1 MGLTG
6 FGKRFSDLRMGY
18 DGFMKRWIVGLGLA
32 VLCGLTVAYELPD
45 LGDSSSTTLSSKD
58 EMALGRQVMQEIRA
72 DPAYFSDPESVDFI
86 SSVGHRL
93 LAVSDD
99 LGDQHHFE
107 FFILEDPTLNAFALP
122 GGFIGVHTALIE
134 AAENESELASVLA
147 HEISHVTQH
156 HIARAMEDQNKNLPL
171 SLAAMAAAILAAR
184 SSPDGAMG
192 GLVGAQAGMIQAQL
206 NNSRENERE
215 ADRLGIRRLLKSD
228 YDPKA
233 MASFFVKLGRYG
245 RFYEG
250 LPASLQTHPLT
261 TERLAEIQDRLQSIP
276 YRQVQD
282 GPDFAL
288 IQARIAALV
297 GTTHEALDG
306 FEGKNLDPE
315 RPEDLP
321 LLYGKAV
328 ALERNGRYDEALAL
342 LKEVRHRLPPNEL
355 FDSLRAQIALD
366 AGHAARAIALYQQGL
381 SHYPEQRALN
391 YGLIQAYLNNHQPA
405 QALQVIGDRL
415 LYRSTDERLYEYRSQ
430 AYAMQNHQMMSHE
443 ALAHAYLLL
452 DNPKAAMDQL
462 QIALKAE
469 DGNFYDNSQV
479 EATLNQIK
487 RELKARK
494 GDKKSGD

>member
-1 MGLTG
+1 MP
-6 FGKRFSDLRMGY
+6 
-18 DGFMKRWIVGLGLA
+18 FMKRWLLS
-32 VLCGLTVAYELPD
+32 LCVATWSLSLCAYELPD

-72 DPAYFSDPESVDFI
+72 DPAYFNDPESVDFVN
-86 SSVGHRL
+86 SVGHRL

-171 SLAAMAAAILAAR
+171 SLAAMAAALLAAR
-184 SSPDGAMG
+184 NSPDGAMG
-192 GLVGAQAGMIQAQL
+192 GVVGAQAGMIQAQL

-250 LPASLQTHPLT
+250 MPASLQTHPLT

-288 IQARIAALV
+288 IQARILALI
-297 GTTHEALDG
+297 GTPHEAMESFDGKDLDA
-306 FEGKNLDPE
+306 N

-328 ALERNGRYDEALAL
+328 ALERNSRFDEAATL
-342 LKEVRHRLPPNEL
+342 LTSVRQKSPPNAL

-366 AGHAARAIALYQQGL
+366 SGHPHQAIAEYQRGL
-381 SHYPEQRALN
+381 SHYPDQRALN
-391 YGLIQAYLNNHQPA
+391 YGLIQAYLNARQPG
-405 QALQVIGDRL
+405 QALKVITDQL
-415 LYRSTDERLYEYRSQ
+415 LYRSTDERLYEYQSQ
-430 AYAMQNHQMMSHE
+430 AYAMENHQMLSHA
-443 ALAHAYLLL
+443 ALAHAYLLM
-452 DNPKAAMDQL
+452 DNPTAAMDQL
-462 QIALKAE
+462 QIALRAG
-469 DGNFYDNSQV
+469 DGDFYDNSQV

-487 RELKARK
+487 RELQARNK
-494 GDKKSGD
+494 GKKKSSD

>member
-1 MGLTG
+1 MST
-6 FGKRFSDLRMGY
+6 
-18 DGFMKRWIVGLGLA
+18 MKRWLLFLYVSMLS
-32 VLCGLTVAYELPD
+32 VHLTAYELPD
-45 LGDSSSTTLSSKD
+45 LGDSSSMTLSSKD

-72 DPAYFSDPESVDFI
+72 DPAYFNDPESVDFV

-134 AAENESELASVLA
+134 AADNESELASVLA

-192 GLVGAQAGMIQAQL
+192 GVVGAQAGMVQAQL
-206 NNSRENERE
+206 NFSRGNERE
-215 ADRLGIRRLLKSD
+215 ADRLGIRRLLKTD
-228 YDPKA
+228 YDPRA
-233 MASFFVKLGRYG
+233 MATFFTKLGRYG

-250 LPASLQTHPLT
+250 APAFLQTHPLT
-261 TERLAEIQDRLQSIP
+261 TERLAEIQDRLQNVP

-288 IQARIAALV
+288 IKARIQALV
-297 GTTHEALDG
+297 GTPHEALESFQNHDY
-306 FEGKNLDPE
+306 DIH
-315 RPEDLP
+315 RSEDVP

-328 ALERNGRYDEALAL
+328 ALWRSRAYGEAQSL
-342 LKEVRHRLPPNEL
+342 LEQVRAVSPPNAL
-355 FDSLRAQIALD
+355 FDSLRAQITLD
-366 AGHAARAIALYQQGL
+366 SGHVHQAILQFQHGL
-381 SHYPEQRALN
+381 QRFPDERALN
-391 YGLIQAYLNNHQPA
+391 YGYITALLTAGLPE
-405 QALQVIGDRL
+405 QALKIINERISL
-415 LYRSTDERLYEYRSQ
+415 TSSDEQLYEFQSQ
-430 AYAMQNHQMMSHE
+430 AYSALNQQMMSHE

-452 DNPKAAMDQL
+452 DNPSAAMDQL
-462 QIALKAE
+462 QIALGAG
-469 DGNFYDNSQV
+469 DGNFYQKSQV
-479 EATLNQIK
+479 EATMREIK
-487 RELKARK
+487 AELAARK
-494 GDKKSGD
+494 GNKK

>member
-1 MGLTG
+1 MMAG
-6 FGKRFSDLRMGY
+6 
-18 DGFMKRWIVGLGLA
+18 MKRWAFLIYA
-32 VLCGLTVAYELPD
+32 VALSWSLQAYELPD
-45 LGDSSSTTLSSKD
+45 LGDSSSMVLSSKD
-58 EMALGRQVMQEIRA
+58 ERALGRQVMQEIRA
-72 DPAYFSDPESVDFI
+72 DPSYFDDPESVDFV

-122 GGFIGVHTALIE
+122 GGYIGVHTALIE

-184 SSPDGAMG
+184 NSPDGAMG
-192 GLVGAQAGMIQAQL
+192 GVVGAQAGMIQAQL

-250 LPASLQTHPLT
+250 MPASLQTHPLT
-261 TERLAEIQDRLQSIP
+261 TERLAEIQDRLQNIP

-288 IQARIAALV
+288 IQARILALI
-297 GTTHEALDG
+297 GTPHEALEA
-306 FEGKNLDPE
+306 FEGKDLDPE

-328 ALERNGRYDEALAL
+328 ALERNSRYVEAAAQLAV
-342 LKEVRHRLPPNEL
+342 VRQKSPPNAL

-366 AGHAARAIALYQQGL
+366 SGHPRQAIDYCQRGL
-381 SHYPEQRALN
+381 SRYPDQRALN
-391 YGLIQAYLNNHQPA
+391 YDLIQAYLNVGQPA
-405 QALQVIGDRL
+405 QALKVIGERL
-415 LYRSTDERLYEYRSQ
+415 LYTSTDARLYEYQSQ

-443 ALAHAYLLL
+443 SLAYAYLLL
-452 DNPKAAMDQL
+452 DNPGAAMDQL
-462 QIALKAE
+462 QIAQRAG
-469 DGNFYDNSQV
+469 DGDFYDNSQV
-479 EATLNQIK
+479 EAMLHEIK
-487 RELKARK
+487 QEMQARK
-494 GDKKSGD
+494 GKKKSGN